1 MIQLNN
7 PYLVSIIDSYKLDL
21 CEQGEPPITVFYN
34 DEYGKRTK

>member
-21 CEQGEPPITVFYN
+21 CEQGETPITVFYH
-34 DEYGKRTK
+34 DEYG